1 MLWIAGV
8 YESLDCDWMRSWTI
22 NSASIETHEES
33 NCSQYSAFLKYSV
46 SGPQKIYPI
55 FANFHGASQ
64 LCFLFLWLV
73 VWLVCFSKEANY
85 KFQQRR
91 NEYCGNI
98 HKHWSGEVYSTMTVL
113 AQNLTQQ
120 SVWKFCVGTVR
131 IKKLDRCFSFWFC
144 LLPMASVVLRKG
156 KRQSFRKYRAHKK

>member
-1 MLWIAGV
+1 MKRAIV
-8 YESLDCDWMRSWTI
+8 
-22 NSASIETHEES
+22 ASIQLSWNTQFQVLRKS
-33 NCSQYSAFLKYSV
+33 ILYLQ
-46 SGPQKIYPI
+46 I
-55 FANFHGASQ
+55 FMVHHSYVF
-64 LCFLFLWLV
+64 CFF

-131 IKKLDRCFSFWFC
+131 IKKLDGCFSFWFC